1 MGIKNK
7 EWHLLLTNDILN
19 DMFER
24 LFGALKNPE
33 KGKIRIQR
41 IVERELYNGITGPML
56 SLLFRKVQKE
66 NRVKNLGLT
75 NNAMLNIIE
84 NVAIELNSEIQDIVQ
99 GGLEEI
105 PEHTTTSINSDIDKI
120 RQELTYE
127 ERKS

>member
-1 MGIKNK
+1 MTGKIKNRKLILGIKNK

-66 NRVKNLGLT
+66 NRVKN
-75 NNAMLNIIE
+75 
-84 NVAIELNSEIQDIVQ
+84 
-99 GGLEEI
+99 
-105 PEHTTTSINSDIDKI
+105 
-120 RQELTYE
+120 
-127 ERKS
+127 